1 MKVVIVGSSGRL
13 GAALMREYRG
23 KFDLTGFNHAQLD
36 LADHAQLREK
46 LGPLDID
53 LVINAAAFTNV
64 DFCQTQR
71 EEAFR
76 INAEAPRVLAEICR
90 DKNAKLIHFS
100 TDYVFDGEKRE
111 PYGESDEA
119 RPISVYGESK
129 RAGEKLVLQTQ
140 DRHLVVRVSWVFGPD
155 RPSFIDGT
163 IKRARESDQ
172 VDAIADKFSAPTYTR
187 DIAQMLPHFFAVAEP
202 TSGGQLLQPT
212 YTNSPTG
219 AARRSWATQPV
230 ESTGCPP
237 GAKRVDVPGGI
248 LHFANSGECSWQ
260 EYAQWAIDCCHA
272 EGVPLKARTVEP
284 RRLIDMK
291 NWVARRPVYSVLS
304 TAKYRALAGIAPRSW
319 RDAVADYI
327 KNSYSKK

>member
-1 MKVVIVGSSGRL
+1 MKIAILGAGGRL
-13 GAALMREYRG
+13 GSALMREYRG
-23 KFDLTGFNHAQLD
+23 KFDVTGFNHAQLD
-36 LADHAQLREK
+36 LSDHARLREK
-46 LGPLDID
+46 LGTLDVD

-64 DFCQTQR
+64 DLCETQR

-140 DRHLVVRVSWVFGPD
+140 DRPASRPTGSRLDQSAGSPSSFNLGASGIASPDVEGAARLSRVRRHLVVRVSWVFGPD
-155 RPSFIDGT
+155 RPSFIDGM

-187 DIAQMLPHFFAVAEP
+187 DIAQMLPRFFD
-202 TSGGQLLQPT
+202 G
-212 YTNSPTG
+212 
-219 AARRSWATQPV
+219 
-230 ESTGCPP
+230 
-237 GAKRVDVPGGI
+237 DVGGI

-260 EYAQWAIDCCHA
+260 EYAQHAIDCCHA
-272 EGVPLKARTVEP
+272 EGVPLKATTVEP
-284 RRLIDMK
+284 SRLIEMK
-291 NWVARRPVYSVLS
+291 DWTARRPVYSVLS

-319 RDAVADYI
+319 RDVVADYV